1 VEESFGLAIK
11 EHLELKR
18 RNSALETEMPLED
31 YRERSER
38 SPGGGT
44 QVLENT
50 EEWVLPEARTVIGHE
65 QSARAQVSA
74 QVADELWTGTPAF
87 DWGD

>member
-1 VEESFGLAIK
+1 MEESFDLAIK

-18 RNSALETEMPLED
+18 RNRALEPEMPLEHYLD
-31 YRERSER
+31 GSER
-38 SPGGGT
+38 SSGGAT

-50 EEWVLPEARTVIGHE
+50 EEWVLPEARTVMGHE
-65 QSARAQVSA
+65 QPAPAPE
-74 QVADELWTGTPAF
+74 ELWTGTPAF

>member
-1 VEESFGLAIK
+1 MKVEESFGLAIK

-18 RNSALETEMPLED
+18 RNRALEPEMPLEHYLD
-31 YRERSER
+31 GSER
-38 SPGGGT
+38 SSGGAT

-50 EEWVLPEARTVIGHE
+50 EEWVLPEARTVMGHE
-65 QSARAQVSA
+65 QPAPAPE
-74 QVADELWTGTPAF
+74 ELWTGTPAF

>member
-1 VEESFGLAIK
+1 VEESLGLAIK

-18 RNSALETEMPLED
+18 RNSALEPEMPLEQYLEASD
-31 YRERSER
+31 R
-38 SPGGGT
+38 SPRVSA

-50 EEWVLPEARTVIGHE
+50 EEWVMPESSTVIGHE
-65 QSARAQVSA
+65 QPAPAA
-74 QVADELWTGTPAF
+74 APAADELWTGTPAF

>member
-1 VEESFGLAIK
+1 VEESFDLAIK
-11 EHLELKR
+11 EHLELQR
-18 RNSALETEMPLED
+18 RNRMLETEMPLEH
-31 YRERSER
+31 YRAESEP
-38 SPGGGT
+38 SSGGGT

-65 QSARAQVSA
+65 PPAPAAV
-74 QVADELWTGTPAF
+74 ELWTGTPAF